1 MLSQTPT
8 FKIGLGV
15 DGCGVPVFALPLRS
29 IALSYAKLA
38 DPFGL
43 SDKLKEVIDYN
54 LSCIHKHPE
63 KINDYG
69 TPSYYINQNPDL
81 LMKDGSRGVIC
92 MAIKSMKLG
101 IAIKLEDGWTDE
113 FQGFII
119 ANILQQLHYE
129 DEELIEKLKKCYTDS
144 LYNDCNIKVGHAVC
158 DFKLNISESF
168 FEDLDDS
175 EDEDYSSENDRDF
188 VESLGFDNEEDL
200 GYDEEPDDGR
210 GDGRG
215 SRGDGRDSR
224 GDGHGS
230 RGDGRDSGLDDD
242 VRDNVKNPDDV
253 EDPSYGRVLR
263 NNDGT
268 DHSAGFNSDEN
279 LNGSGGFNYD
289 KDFTN
294 EAGSN
299 TYKGNGNNH
308 QPYGD
313 NSEIHIADK
322 QPLSSN
328 NAGIDSTSSTSQ
340 PQTSDNEANV
350 NHDAAAKYEAT
361 DDDEDIDRII
371 ALSEK
376 KRQKNKPLSPEEAK
390 ELRNKNSLLGMNVV
404 KPVTKRNIIVNPRVD
419 SISQPIIMENSSE
432 QNEPFEQETQA
443 EQRWYSKQESEQE
456 VHSAQETQ
464 AAQNKPYVQVKPR
477 DGEMIYDEETN
488 DIQNVSS
495 SKEALSNSGS
505 DHNQNLYD
513 SSSFTP
519 NKDLSQIK
527 SANVISRK
535 SDKN

>member
-1 MLSQTPT
+1 VDGYQLTSSPVQKEILSFISMLSQTPT

-175 EDEDYSSENDRDF
+175 EEEDYSSENDRDF

-210 GDGRG
+210 GDGHG

-242 VRDNVKNPDDV
+242 IRDNVENPDDV
-253 EDPSYGRVLR
+253 EVSDYGRVLE
-263 NNDGT
+263 NDEGT
-268 DHSAGFNSDEN
+268 DHGAGFNSDE
-279 LNGSGGFNYD
+279 
-289 KDFTN
+289 
-294 EAGSN
+294 
-299 TYKGNGNNH
+299 
-308 QPYGD
+308 
-313 NSEIHIADK
+313 
-322 QPLSSN
+322 QPLASN
-328 NAGIDSTSSTSQ
+328 NSGIDSTSSTSQ

-505 DHNQNLYD
+505 DRNQNLYD
-513 SSSFTP
+513 SSFFTP